1 MPVLKDLSCEIEV
14 QIEDENSTTSAI
26 LNARREEHAD
36 LMIMGKKAENHGT
49 GIIPRTILTTDDR
62 STALALVPKIENLSL
77 KSILTALDLSDASE
91 RVIDCAEYLSGFF
104 DSTKTCLNIYEVPVT
119 YFPYINIKRESLAD
133 RVKVKSHQ
141 KFKSYISSKKL
152 DPDSW
157 NFEILKGENIAGSI
171 VEYANKTKPDAV
183 IVGRI
188 GQTNLPGN
196 ILGGVARRM
205 LSQDMNRVMLVV

>member
-1 MPVLKDLSCEIEV
+1 M
-14 QIEDENSTTSAI
+14 
-26 LNARREEHAD
+26 
-36 LMIMGKKAENHGT
+36 
-49 GIIPRTILTTDDR
+49 
-62 STALALVPKIENLSL
+62 
-77 KSILTALDLSDASE
+77 
-91 RVIDCAEYLSGFF
+91 
-104 DSTKTCLNIYEVPVT
+104 NIYEVPVT

-141 KFKSYISSKKL
+141 KFKSYISSKKLL

-196 ILGGVARRM
+196 ILSIFGEPCDAGG
-205 LSQDMNRVMLVV
+205 LVVIILSRICRFHDWGFCWIWC